1 MTVDYIGICKKCDF
15 CWKFSYCLQKR
26 KWENRE
32 LLGMKRWKRKNILS
46 WFRKEI
52 RRISHSKLDFMQKS
66 IADIQMFITPF
77 VAWRDCL
84 IKGEL
89 YGTMKAQKRYTP
101 INVKGKFFLGINKWQ
116 GDRYWIF
123 IRLLLL
129 ITVVGQ
135 SGKLLH
141 LSN

>member
-1 MTVDYIGICKKCDF
+1 MYRG
-15 CWKFSYCLQKR
+15 
-26 KWENRE
+26 
-32 LLGMKRWKRKNILS
+32 KNMEWVKQI
-46 WFRKEI
+46 E
-52 RRISHSKLDFMQKS
+52 
-66 IADIQMFITPF
+66 
-77 VAWRDCL
+77 
-84 IKGEL
+84 
-89 YGTMKAQKRYTP
+89 RYNP